1 MIPSGERTD
10 PWPFKKLAEAWWTG
24 GSGVYD
30 VDLNPSEEQQQ
41 LIDAF
46 AAFYTKECPTERV
59 RDAEPSGH
67 DAELWARLR
76 EMGVLDMAVD
86 QQSGGWGASLLDL
99 ALVAEQHGRH
109 LGPAPL
115 VEGQVAARLLARAGG
130 PVAVDALSRSLADGR
145 LTTIALHPP
154 KNGVLALVPTGAV
167 ADEVIFCDGG
177 RLMSME
183 IADRQ
188 VISNLGSMPVADIAV
203 NSSAMELQPGEQAQP
218 LFEWARDEWMV
229 LMANALLGMGA
240 RSLELAVEYVKERR
254 AFGAPIGSFQAV
266 AHGLANAA
274 TAVDGSRLIARE
286 AAWAA
291 DEDEPRATELACL
304 ACGFCSEAAR
314 DASYRS
320 LHYHGGYGFMLEFD
334 TQLYYRRAKAW
345 PAVFG
350 EPSRMFARSAAHRLI
365 RSDG

>member
-1 MIPSGERTD
+1 M
-10 PWPFKKLAEAWWTG
+10 
-24 GSGVYD
+24 
-30 VDLNPSEEQQQ
+30 DLNPSEEQQQ
-41 LIDAF
+41 LIDTF
-46 AAFYTKECPTERV
+46 AAFYGKECPIERV

-67 DAELWARLR
+67 DADLWARLR
-76 EMGVLDMAVD
+76 QMGVLDMAVD
-86 QQSGGWGASLLDL
+86 HASGGWGASLLDL

-115 VEGQVAARLLARAGG
+115 VEGQVAVRLLATAGG
-130 PVAVDALSRSLADGR
+130 QVAADALSRSLADGR
-145 LTTIALHPP
+145 LTTVALHPP
-154 KNGVLALVPTGAV
+154 KSGVLALVPAGGV

-177 RLMSME
+177 RLLCME
-183 IADRQ
+183 IADRHP
-188 VISNLGSMPVADIAV
+188 ISNLGSMPVADLTV
-203 NSSAMELQPGEQAQP
+203 NSSAIELGPREEAQA
-218 LFEWARDEWMV
+218 LFERARDEWMV
-229 LMANALLGMGA
+229 LMANALLGIGA
-240 RSLELAVEYVKERR
+240 RSIELGVEYVKERR

-266 AHGLANAA
+266 AHGLADAA

-291 DEDEPRATELACL
+291 EEEAARAAELACFS
-304 ACGFCSEAAR
+304 CGFCSEAAR

-350 EPSRMFARSAAHRLI
+350 EPSQMFARGAAHRLN
-365 RSDG
+365 RTDG

>member
-1 MIPSGERTD
+1 M
-10 PWPFKKLAEAWWTG
+10 
-24 GSGVYD
+24 
-30 VDLNPSEEQQQ
+30 DLNPSEEQQQ
-41 LIDAF
+41 LIDTF
-46 AAFYTKECPTERV
+46 AAFYAKECPTERV
-59 RDAEPSGH
+59 RNAEPSGH
-67 DAELWARLR
+67 DADLWARLR
-76 EMGVLDMAVD
+76 EMGVMDMAVD
-86 QQSGGWGASLLDL
+86 HASGGWGASLLDL

-115 VEGQVAARLLARAGG
+115 VEGQVAVRLLARVGG
-130 PVAVDALSRSLADGR
+130 PAAAAALGRSLADGR

-154 KNGVLALVPTGAV
+154 KIGVLALVPAGAV
-167 ADEVIFCDGG
+167 ADEVIYCDGG
-177 RLMSME
+177 RLMCME
-183 IADRQ
+183 IADRHP
-188 VISNLGSMPVADIAV
+188 ISNLGSMPVADLTV
-203 NSSAMELQPGEQAQP
+203 NSSAMELRTGEQAQP
-218 LFEWARDEWMV
+218 LFERARDEWMV
-229 LMANALLGMGA
+229 LMANALLGVAA
-240 RSLELAVEYVKERR
+240 RSMELGVEYVKERH

-291 DEDEPRATELACL
+291 DEDAARATELACFS
-304 ACGFCSEAAR
+304 CGFCSEAAR

-350 EPSRMFARSAAHRLI
+350 EPSQMFARGAAHRLI
-365 RSDG
+365 STDG